1 MQRSIGVTLTAIA
14 SILGSI
20 LLLLMVLLMTVTLL
34 LRPNATEMTSLVR
47 ITLLIGGAAMFA
59 FSAWGIA
66 TAVGL
71 LRLCGWARWSMLA
84 FSVLLTFFGAAAAL
98 GAIFGAAAP
107 APGVAPDLMRGILL
121 GVGAFYAVLALLGG
135 FWLYYFNT
143 SAVKAQFSSAGP
155 TQPPGG
161 RPFSVTM
168 IAWLMLPGGA
178 LCCVFAFLPFPA
190 VLGGWMVTGWA
201 ARLFYAGVALIELW
215 LGWGLLRLRPLSRV
229 LSIAFF
235 VLGAVNSLL
244 FALLPGAAARVAA
257 SLAIFSPGL
266 RYSSTSRFPSLI
278 GSLAAVPLSAVVIWF
293 LVKCRPAFHP
303 ALEITPPLPQPP
315 SES

>member
-14 SILGSI
+14 SILGSLI
-20 LLLLMVLLMTVTLL
+20 LLLMVLLMTVTLL
-34 LRPNATEMTSLVR
+34 LRPDAPEMTSLVR
-47 ITLLIGGAAMFA
+47 ISLLIGGGAMFA

-84 FSVLLTFFGAAAAL
+84 FSVLLTFVGATAAL
-98 GAIFGAAAP
+98 GVLFISGAP
-107 APGVAPDLMRGILL
+107 APGVSPALMRGIQA
-121 GVGAFYAVLALLGG
+121 GVSGFYGLLALIGG
-135 FWLYYFNT
+135 LWLYYFNT
-143 SAVKAQFSSAGP
+143 FGVKAQFSGSGP
-155 TQPPGG
+155 VQPPGG

-168 IAWLMLPGGA
+168 IAWLLLSGGA
-178 LCCVFAFLPFPA
+178 LCGVFALLPFPA

-229 LSIAFF
+229 LSIACF

-257 SLAIFSPGL
+257 SMAVFSPGL
-266 RYSSTSRFPSLI
+266 RYGSTSQFPSLI
-278 GSLAAVPLSAVVIWF
+278 GSIAAVPLSAVAIWF
-293 LVKCRPAFHP
+293 LVKCRPAFHS
-303 ALEITPPLPQPP
+303 AAEIAAPLPQPP
-315 SES
+315 PES